1 MTVLLVEDNEIDAR
15 MVLRASETSSLANSI
30 HVASDGARALAY
42 LRQQPPFTDAP
53 RPHLVLL
60 DLNLPGID
68 GRDVLAE
75 MKADESLRQIPVII
89 LSSSTLAA
97 DVEASYG
104 NDAAALVTKPVGLE
118 GFSRVI
124 DALDKFWC
132 ELVTYCNPAVS

>member
-53 RPHLVLL
+53 RPHLGFL

-89 LSSSTLAA
+89 MSSSTLA
-97 DVEASYG
+97 EASYG